1 MAVDRAGDATRVSLP
16 HPEIIH
22 TLKEGDTLLVDDGKV
37 RVKVLSTSDTS
48 VICRVEVGGT
58 ISDRKGVNT
67 PSIVLPI
74 SPLTPKD
81 RADLQVCLRMPQ

>member
-1 MAVDRAGDATRVSLP
+1 VSLP